1 MGSCKEEKALKDA
14 FNLSSS
20 SPEAQQT
27 KNLIPKIPHLYL
39 SKVFFVFPSPCV
51 PLFVVPLTVCVHKKY
66 LASKVLLAKSVYGFW
81 ILISLH
87 YVEMLLP
94 RCLAP
99 CPPSNTAAAAAV
111 LRLRRGNHTMENR
124 RSSVLAWLAPAPA
137 PALRRRVSLRFVCCL
152 SAQQPQPHFMRRIQ
166 MYMNN

>member
-1 MGSCKEEKALKDA
+1 MPLTWA
-14 FNLSSS
+14 
-20 SPEAQQT
+20 P
-27 KNLIPKIPHLYL
+27 PRPRL
-39 SKVFFVFPSPCV
+39 SKRKTWYRKSRTCICPKFSLFSPPFAC

-66 LASKVLLAKSVYGFW
+66 FASKVLLAKSVYGFW

-99 CPPSNTAAAAAV
+99 CPPPNTAAAAPAAV

-124 RSSVLAWLAPAPA
+124 RSSVLPGLVPAPA

>member
-1 MGSCKEEKALKDA
+1 MPLTWAPPRPG
-14 FNLSSS
+14 LSKQKTWYQKSRTCICPKFSLFSPPS
-20 SPEAQQT
+20 SP
-27 KNLIPKIPHLYL
+27 L
-39 SKVFFVFPSPCV
+39 CV
-51 PLFVVPLTVCVHKKY
+51 CVCVHKKY

-94 RCLAP
+94 RCLAASRLA
-99 CPPSNTAAAAAV
+99 PSNTAAAAAAV

-137 PALRRRVSLRFVCCL
+137 PPLSCFPLQSRARRRVSLRFVCCL